1 MVFSMTFAAPEGD
14 QWYGAFFTV
23 RSSNM
28 TDMPGQGKVKRS
40 SAVLPVYIDKKS
52 HIELGVSGK
61 GFKLGPI
68 NSPQVLKKLKA
79 FNKSDLQEAFAIQY
93 KKDKRYL
100 TRKELFDKK
109 YRPMRFTKLNI
120 TCYNS

>member
-1 MVFSMTFAAPEGD
+1 MKKGRFGAPEGD

-52 HIELGVSGK
+52 RIELGVSGD
-61 GFKLGPI
+61 GFDLGKAG
-68 NSPQVLKKLKA
+68 SSQVLKNLKDFRF
-79 FNKSDLQEAFAIQY
+79 FNTCELPTLPNLKPSP
-93 KKDKRYL
+93 L
-100 TRKELFDKK
+100 T
-109 YRPMRFTKLNI
+109 P
-120 TCYNS
+120 NSI